1 MRRYLVVANQTLGGS
16 ALLARLRAIAQEG
29 PASFHVLVP
38 ATHPQK
44 QWTWTEGKAT
54 AIARE
59 RLEQALELFGELG
72 VEVTGSIGSERAID
86 AIHDALRSGEFD
98 EILLSTLP
106 PGPSR
111 WLRQDLPR
119 RVARAF
125 DLPVTHIIGEAERV
139 AG

>member
-1 MRRYLVVANQTLGGS
+1 MRRYLVVANQTLGGG
-16 ALLARLRAIAQEG
+16 ALLSRLRSIAQEG
-29 PASFHVLVP
+29 PASFHILVP

-54 AIARE
+54 AIARR
-59 RLEQALELFGELG
+59 RLEEALDRFGSLG
-72 VEVTGSIGSERAID
+72 AEVTGSVGTERPVD
-86 AIHDALRSGEFD
+86 AIHDALRGGEFD
-98 EILLSTLP
+98 EIVLSTLP

-111 WLRQDLPR
+111 WLRQDLPS

-125 DLPVTHIIGEAERV
+125 DVPVTHVIGEAERV